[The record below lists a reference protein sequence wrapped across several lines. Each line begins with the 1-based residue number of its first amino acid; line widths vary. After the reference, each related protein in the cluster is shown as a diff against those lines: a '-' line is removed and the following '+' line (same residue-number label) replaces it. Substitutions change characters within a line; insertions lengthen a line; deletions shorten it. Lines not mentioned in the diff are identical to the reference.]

1 MEKTTE
7 NKELKTM
14 IKFTIKNIVKELAQ
28 IDQLIDG
35 IEDYNKLNEIDNQ
48 IFFEVEGEL
57 IKVFDII
64 EKEG

>member
-1 MEKTTE
+1 METE
-7 NKELKTM
+7 KKELKTM

-35 IEDYNKLNEIDNQ
+35 IEDCNKLNEIDNQ

-57 IKVFDII
+57 VKVFAII
-64 EKEG
+64 EKED